1 MATASIS
8 WEEKLFKRATVASAP
23 AMIFGHNVD
32 REALES
38 AYAYCAQLTRSHSR
52 TFHMSSGLLPREM
65 RAAARALYAFCRITD
80 DIVDQPGADHSPEF
94 LLAELRSWRSRSLES
109 NQSSAELTSTD
120 LAALAWTDTRARFGI
135 PKAYAEQ
142 LIEGVGQDLTHDR
155 YASFDDLAHY
165 CYLVASTVGL
175 MTMHIVGYA
184 GAQAIP
190 YAIKLGV
197 ALQLTNILRDVGEDW
212 AAGRL
217 YLPQDEL
224 AAYGITEEE
233 IAVGKVT
240 PRWRAFM
247 RFQIDRARQLYAEAM
262 PGIGMLGRDGQIA
275 IAASAVLYRDILTKI
290 EENDYDVFARRAHTS
305 GLEKVGRLPGI
316 WWTTFTNGW
325 GATTDGGRQTAVSDQ
340 PSAVASSTQGKL
352 K

>member
-8 WEEKLFKRATVASAP
+8 WEEKLFHRANVTATP
-23 AMIFGHNVD
+23 ALIFGHDVD
-32 REALES
+32 RETLDA
-38 AYAYCAQLTRSHSR
+38 AYLHCADITRRNSR
-52 TFHMSSGLLPREM
+52 TFYMSSRLLPGEM

-80 DIVDQPGADHSPEF
+80 DIVDQPATDVGGGSR
-94 LLAELRSWRSRSLES
+94 LAELRGWRQRSLDSHYS
-109 NQSSAELTSTD
+109 NADLASTD
-120 LAALAWTDTRARFGI
+120 LATLAWTDTRARFGI

-142 LIEGVGQDLTHDR
+142 LIEGVSQDLTHNR
-155 YASFDDLAHY
+155 YASFDELAHY

-184 GAQAIP
+184 GPQVIP

-212 AAGRL
+212 ANGRL

-224 AAYGITEEE
+224 AAYGITEDQ
-233 IAVGKVT
+233 IAAGKVT
-240 PRWRAFM
+240 PRWRVFM

-275 IAASAVLYRDILTKI
+275 IAASAVLYRDILAKI
-290 EENDYDVFARRAHTS
+290 EENDYDVFTQRAHTS
-305 GLEKVGRLPGI
+305 ALEKLGRLPSI
-316 WWTTFTNGW
+316 WWTTLTNRW
-325 GATTDGGRQTAVSDQ
+325 VQ
-340 PSAVASSTQGKL
+340 
-352 K
+352 

>member
-32 REALES
+32 RQALDS
-38 AYAYCAQLTRSHSR
+38 AYQHCAELTYVHSR
-52 TFHMSSGLLPREM
+52 TFHMSSSLLPREM

-80 DIVDQPGADHSPEF
+80 DTVDQADAWTSVESRLSALQH
-94 LLAELRSWRSRSLES
+94 WRRQSLE
-109 NQSSAELTSTD
+109 NTHGPLEKGEWNAPI
-120 LAALAWTDTRARFGI
+120 LAWTDTRARYGI

-184 GAQAIP
+184 GSHAIP

-212 AAGRL
+212 AKGRL

-224 AAYGITEEE
+224 AAYGVTEDE
-233 IAVGKVT
+233 IAAGEVT
-240 PRWRAFM
+240 ARWRAFM

-262 PGIGMLGRDGQIA
+262 PGIPLLGRDGQFA
-275 IAASAVLYRDILTKI
+275 IAAAAVLYRDILTKI
-290 EENDYDVFARRAHTS
+290 EENDYNVFDRRARTSAVEKVRRLPEIWWNVCTS
-305 GLEKVGRLPGI
+305 GYAK
-316 WWTTFTNGW
+316 
-325 GATTDGGRQTAVSDQ
+325 GA
-340 PSAVASSTQGKL
+340 
-352 K
+352 

>member
-8 WEEKLFKRATVASAP
+8 WEEKLFHRANVTATP
-23 AMIFGHNVD
+23 ALIFGHDVD
-32 REALES
+32 RETLDA
-38 AYAYCAQLTRSHSR
+38 AYLQCAHITRSNSR
-52 TFHMSSGLLPREM
+52 TFYMSSRLLPREM

-80 DIVDQPGADHSPEF
+80 DIVDEPARDVSKESRLAD
-94 LLAELRSWRSRSLES
+94 LQNWRRRSLDGS
-109 NQSSAELTSTD
+109 HATVNPTSTE
-120 LAALAWTDTRARFGI
+120 LATLAWTDARARYGI

-142 LIEGVGQDLTHDR
+142 LIEGVGQDLTHNR
-155 YASFDDLAHY
+155 YESFDDLAHY

-184 GAQAIP
+184 GPQAIP

-212 AAGRL
+212 ANGRL

-233 IAVGKVT
+233 IAAGKVT

-247 RFQIDRARQLYAEAM
+247 RFQIDRARRLYEEAM

-290 EENDYDVFARRAHTS
+290 EENDFDVFACRAHTS
-305 GLEKVGRLPGI
+305 GMEKVRRLPGI
-316 WWTTFTNGW
+316 WWTTLTNGW
-325 GATTDGGRQTAVSDQ
+325 GATTDGGHS
-340 PSAVASSTQGKL
+340 SSASSSRQEK
-352 K
+352 

>member
-32 REALES
+32 RQALDS
-38 AYAYCAQLTRSHSR
+38 AYQHCAELTYTHSR

-65 RAAARALYAFCRITD
+65 RAAARALYTFCRITD
-80 DIVDQPGADHSPEF
+80 DIVDQPAAGTSVEMRLAD
-94 LLAELRSWRSRSLES
+94 LQSWRRRSLECCHGHAGDES
-109 NQSSAELTSTD
+109 DPAI
-120 LAALAWTDTRARFGI
+120 LAWTDTRARYGI

-142 LIEGVGQDLTHDR
+142 LIEGVAQDMTHDR
-155 YASFDDLAHY
+155 YANFDDLAHY

-184 GAQAIP
+184 GSHAIP

-212 AAGRL
+212 AKGRL

-224 AAYGITEEE
+224 AAYGVTEDE
-233 IAVGKVT
+233 IAAGAVT
-240 PRWRAFM
+240 ARWRAFM

-262 PGIGMLGRDGQIA
+262 PGIPLLGRDGQFA
-275 IAASAVLYRDILTKI
+275 IAAAAVLYRDILTKI
-290 EENDYDVFARRAHTS
+290 EENDYNVFDRRARTSAMEKVRRLPEIWWNVRTS
-305 GLEKVGRLPGI
+305 GYAKGV
-316 WWTTFTNGW
+316 
-325 GATTDGGRQTAVSDQ
+325 
-340 PSAVASSTQGKL
+340 
-352 K
+352 

>member
-32 REALES
+32 RQTLDA
-38 AYAYCAQLTRSHSR
+38 AYNHCAELTYVHSR
-52 TFHMSSGLLPREM
+52 TFHMSSSLLPREM

-80 DIVDQPGADHSPEF
+80 DTVDQADGRASVESR
-94 LLAELRSWRSRSLES
+94 LAALHNWRRQSLE
-109 NQSSAELTSTD
+109 NPHAPHDNAEWNP
-120 LAALAWTDTRARFGI
+120 AILAWTDSRARYGI

-184 GAQAIP
+184 GSHAIP

-212 AAGRL
+212 ANGRL

-224 AAYGITEEE
+224 AAYGVTEDE
-233 IAVGKVT
+233 IAAGVVT
-240 PRWRAFM
+240 ARWRAFM
-247 RFQIDRARQLYAEAM
+247 RFQIDRARRLYDEAM
-262 PGIGMLGRDGQIA
+262 PGIALLGRDGQFA
-275 IAASAVLYRDILTKI
+275 IAAAAVLYRDILTKI
-290 EENDYDVFARRAHTS
+290 EENDYNVFDRRARTS
-305 GLEKVGRLPGI
+305 ALEKVRRLPGI
-316 WWTTFTNGW
+316 WWNARTNGYAK
-325 GATTDGGRQTAVSDQ
+325 GA
-340 PSAVASSTQGKL
+340 
-352 K
+352 

>member
-23 AMIFGHNVD
+23 ALIFGHDVD
-32 REALES
+32 RQALDA
-38 AYAYCAQLTRSHSR
+38 AYRHCATLTSTHSR
-52 TFHMSSGLLPREM
+52 TFHMSSGLLPGEM

-80 DIVDQPGADHSPEF
+80 DIVDQSSTSAGTQSRLAD
-94 LLAELRSWRSRSLES
+94 LQNWRRRSLES
-109 NQSSAELTSTD
+109 SHSSANLTDGD
-120 LAALAWTDTRARFGI
+120 LPILAWTDTRARYGI

-142 LIEGVGQDLTHDR
+142 LIEGVAQDLTHDR
-155 YASFDDLAHY
+155 YTSFDDLAHY

-184 GAQAIP
+184 GSHAIP

-212 AAGRL
+212 AKGRL

-224 AAYGITEEE
+224 AAYGVTEDA
-233 IAVGKVT
+233 IAAGAVT
-240 PRWRAFM
+240 ARWRAFM

-262 PGIGMLGRDGQIA
+262 PGIPLLGRDGQFA
-275 IAASAVLYRDILTKI
+275 IAAAALLYRDILTKI
-290 EENDYDVFARRAHTS
+290 EENDYNVFDRRARTS
-305 GLEKVGRLPGI
+305 ALEKVRRLPEI
-316 WWTTFTNGW
+316 WWNARTNGYAK
-325 GATTDGGRQTAVSDQ
+325 GA
-340 PSAVASSTQGKL
+340 
-352 K
+352 